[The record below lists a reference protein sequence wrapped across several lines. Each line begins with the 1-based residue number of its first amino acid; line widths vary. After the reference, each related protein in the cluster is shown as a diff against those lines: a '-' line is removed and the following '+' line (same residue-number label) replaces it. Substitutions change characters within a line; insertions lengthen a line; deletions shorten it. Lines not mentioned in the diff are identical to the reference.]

1 MTIDPDILEQM
12 KQSIFLA
19 PPISEDDRGNDTYD
33 PNPKEYVA
41 FLQYATREFRTQT
54 MESSVPRLLI
64 NVLPVEI
71 IDGIRTIQDMSVFDN
86 VNNQWQLT
94 LPDGKHPKITNI
106 DKAVGS
112 DDLDH
117 LIIFT

>member
-1 MTIDPDILEQM
+1 MTIDPDMLAMFSQT
-12 KQSIFLA
+12 IFLA
-19 PPISEDDRGNDTYD
+19 APDTEDDRGNDTHGEAH
-33 PNPKEYVA
+33 EYLA

-64 NVLPVEI
+64 NIIPVEI
-71 IDGIRTIQDMSVFDN
+71 IAGVKTFVGMSAFDS

-94 LPDGKHPKITNI
+94 LPDGKHPPISNI
-106 DKAVGS
+106 DRAVGS
-112 DDLDH
+112 DTLDH

>member
-1 MTIDPDILEQM
+1 MPIDPDM
-12 KQSIFLA
+12 QSMFTQTISLA
-19 PPISEDDRGNDTYD
+19 PPLSQDDRGNDTYD
-33 PNPKEYVA
+33 TAHNYMA

-64 NVLPVEI
+64 NIIPVEV
-71 IDGIRTIQDMSVFDN
+71 IDGVSVFVGMEAFDS

-94 LPDGKHPKITNI
+94 LPDGKHPPIANI
-106 DKAVGS
+106 DRAVGS
-112 DDLDH
+112 DTLDH